1 MAMSVQTRL
10 ARRDRLTALDRTH
23 LGNHW
28 ARAASNPTSRRVAVT
43 MPAYH
48 AGETLEKT
56 LLALPPGLD
65 AQVIVVD
72 DASRDDTVAVAR
84 ALGLTVFAHP
94 DNRGYGA
101 NQKTCYE
108 AALASG
114 AEIVVMLHPDYQ
126 YDPKAVPLLIGPI
139 VTGDADATFGSRFA
153 GMSDPRSGGM
163 PWFRYYGN
171 KVTTGVQNIALGTNF
186 TELHSGMR
194 AYTRECLLSL
204 PFLSY
209 PDDFDFDSKLLAD
222 AITGGQRV
230 VEVPIPTSYTAESSS
245 IAIGPSL
252 RYVANTV
259 KHAAVARVT
268 RGRKGKRNPIAQ
280 PEPRDRALP
289 NTGRIDLECT
299 ICCGSHHQMVY
310 PSNVPADAEAAID
323 EYACTSDVVAFHDDI
338 VQCERCGIVRSIWQ
352 LDRDGIADAYEQT
365 ADDHYLDQEQGRR
378 ELFAWVLETIEG
390 YTTDRRRLI
399 EFGSHLGLF
408 LSEAK
413 DRGWQA
419 TGIEPSAW
427 AVEFG
432 RDRWGVDLRQGTIES
447 VEAPVDPYDAVVMLD
462 MLEHVTDPLA
472 ALTTAKSM
480 VGSDGLVA
488 VSTIDFSSIHARLR
502 GADWPWMIR
511 PHLWYFTPQSLLDLF
526 TRAGLEPV
534 EWSLVPRDFNLS
546 YVLEKGGENLG
557 VIGRLLSP
565 LTRFV
570 DPRIPTGLLGDIV
583 LVVARPIAD

>member
-1 MAMSVQTRL
+1 METLARL
-10 ARRDRLTALDRTH
+10 ARRDRLTALDQTH

-28 ARAASNPTSRRVAVT
+28 ARQASNPGSRRVAVT

-56 LLALPPGLD
+56 LLALPPGLE

-94 DNRGYGA
+94 ENQGYGG

-108 AALASG
+108 AALAAG
-114 AEIVVMLHPDYQ
+114 AEVIVMLHPDYQ

-139 VTGDADATFGSRFA
+139 LTGDADATFGSRFA

-163 PWFRYYGN
+163 PWFRYHGN
-171 KVTTGVQNIALGTNF
+171 RITTGVQNTLLGTNF

-194 AYTRECLLSL
+194 AYSRSCLMSL

-209 PDDFDFDSKLLAD
+209 PNDFDFDSKLLAD
-222 AITGGQRV
+222 AITNGQRV

-252 RYVANTV
+252 RYVANSV
-259 KHAAVARVT
+259 KHATVSRVT
-268 RGRKGKRNPIAQ
+268 RGRKGKRYPVAQ
-280 PEPRDRALP
+280 TVPRDRELP
-289 NTGRIDLECT
+289 NTGRVELECT
-299 ICCGSHHQMVY
+299 ICRSRHHQMVY
-310 PSNVPADAEAAID
+310 PSNVPDGTEAAID

-338 VQCERCGIVRSIWQ
+338 VQCEVCGIVRSNWQ
-352 LDRDGIADAYEQT
+352 LDREGIADAYEQT
-365 ADDHYLDQEQGRR
+365 EDDGYLEQETARR
-378 ELFAWVLETIEG
+378 ELFAWVLETMEG
-390 YTTDRRRLI
+390 YSTDRRRLI

-408 LSEAK
+408 LSEAAT
-413 DRGWQA
+413 RGWQA

-427 AVEFG
+427 AVGFG
-432 RDRWGVDLRQGTIES
+432 RERWGVDLRQGTIENID
-447 VEAPVDPYDAVVMLD
+447 VPVDPYDAVVMLD

-472 ALTTAKSM
+472 ALQTGRSM
-480 VGSDGLVA
+480 IGPDGLMA

-526 TRAGLEPV
+526 GRAGLAPI
-534 EWSLVPRDFNLS
+534 EWKLVPRDFNLS
-546 YVLEKGGENLG
+546 YVLDKGGDNLG
-557 VIGRLLSP
+557 ALGRLATP
-565 LTRFV
+565 ITRV
-570 DPRIPTGLLGDIV
+570 ADPRIPTGLLGDIV
-583 LVVARPIAD
+583 LVVARPIQD